1 MDERKLQST
10 RRKYQRIMKTI
21 LKEAGLSGLTAK
33 QWILLIWFGLSLM
46 GLTIDDD
53 APALAWLIVFANV
66 AISGY
71 LCRKIKIKPIE
82 N

>member
-1 MDERKLQST
+1 
-10 RRKYQRIMKTI
+10 MKTI

-33 QWILLIWFGLSLM
+33 QWILLIWLGLSLM
-46 GLTIDDD
+46 GLTMNED
-53 APALAWLIVFANV
+53 AHALAWLIVFASI

>member
-1 MDERKLQST
+1 
-10 RRKYQRIMKTI
+10 
-21 LKEAGLSGLTAK
+21 
-33 QWILLIWFGLSLM
+33 LM
-46 GLTIDDD
+46 GLTMNED
-53 APALAWLIVFANV
+53 AHALAWLIVFASI